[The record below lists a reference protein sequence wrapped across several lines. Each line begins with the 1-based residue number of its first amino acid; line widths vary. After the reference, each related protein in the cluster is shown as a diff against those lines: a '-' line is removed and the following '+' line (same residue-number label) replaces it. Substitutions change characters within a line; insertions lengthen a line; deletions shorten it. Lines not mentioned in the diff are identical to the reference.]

1 MNGIKVKFLES
12 LRVEQNNTTYLKD
25 AEVEVP
31 QYIVDRHGPD
41 GTGLLELLPEDTIL
55 PPVELVKEPL
65 KVDKPVKKAKKAK

>member
-1 MNGIKVKFLES
+1 MNSIKVKFLES
-12 LRVEQNNTTYLKD
+12 LHVEQNSTTYLKG

-55 PPVELVKEPL
+55 PPVEFVEEPL
-65 KVDKPVKKAKKAK
+65 QVDKPTKKKAK